1 MRKPG
6 FFGPFAFMAACAAA
20 IWLYFTPHL
29 AVNRLQDAAKSG
41 DHQALA
47 QLVDFPAV
55 RASVKDEVR
64 EAVSSEFGGEEE
76 RNPFASFG
84 AALAGMV
91 VEPLVDSFV
100 TPQGIASAVR
110 GERPSPGSGEKRVKE
125 EARDLVVARG
135 YEGSGTFVLHFRD
148 RDDGTERMALVM
160 RRHGIAEWKLSA
172 IRLPGGD
179 ATK

>member
-1 MRKPG
+1 MRKPS
-6 FFGPFAFMAACAAA
+6 FFGPLAFMAACAAA

-29 AVNRLQDAAKSG
+29 AMNRLQAAARAG

-47 QLVDFPAV
+47 RLVDFPAV
-55 RASVKDEVR
+55 RASVKQEVR
-64 EAVSSEFGGEEE
+64 EAVSGELGSE
-76 RNPFASFG
+76 RSPLASLG

-100 TPQGIASAVR
+100 TPEGIASAVR
-110 GERPSPGSGEKRVKE
+110 GERPSLGSGEKRVTK

-135 YEGSGTFVLHFRD
+135 YEGSDTFVLHFHD
-148 RDDGTERMALVM
+148 RQDGAERMALVM
-160 RRHGIAEWKLSA
+160 RRHGIADWKLAA

-179 ATK
+179 AAE

>member
-1 MRKPG
+1 MRKPR

-29 AVNRLQDAAKSG
+29 AVKRMQDAARAG

-55 RASVKDEVR
+55 RASVKEEVR
-64 EAVSSEFGGEEE
+64 EAVSGELGAD
-76 RNPFASFG
+76 RSPLASFG

-100 TPQGIASAVR
+100 TPEGIASAVR
-110 GERPSPGSGEKRVKE
+110 GERPSLGSGEKRVKK
-125 EARDLVVARG
+125 EARDLEVARG
-135 YEGSGTFVLHFRD
+135 YEGSDTFVLHFRD

-160 RRHGIAEWKLSA
+160 RRHGIADWKLAA

-179 ATK
+179 MAK